1 MERLND
7 SSECL
12 TDISEVVGEVAGP
25 AADRRATERTRHR
38 PHRAATAA
46 LVRVVLD
53 RHHHS
58 PPDAWLSGAGTFPR

>member
-1 MERLND
+1 MRE
-7 SSECL
+7 
-12 TDISEVVGEVAGP
+12 IAGP

-38 PHRAATAA
+38 PHRTTTTA